1 MDASLSHSDATPGD
15 QERAGQSE
23 KYTGSGTIVDDI
35 HDQSENSAIRA
46 RAEALYRTV
55 EEAILHQEAGIALTD
70 EVQSELGSWINIVSV
85 LVGMVTENKSGT
97 KWWSGLS
104 NNSSRPS
111 VDPADMLA
119 RAELAVHLLLK
130 SPGTSLS
137 LAHELRYEI
146 RNDLSWNGG
155 PFQRLLIRATG
166 GSSSMTVAL
175 GALCTTVI
183 GLVLIGYVLAQRTGT
198 LFHLH
203 PQIIVGTTVPAFLG
217 AVVSILARLRDF
229 DTSRN
234 ADLKLLF
241 LTAFFKPYIGMIT
254 GLFIVSAL
262 AIGIGQ
268 VQDINLAPASQE
280 NWPTPKVF
288 YLLYVVGF
296 LAGFSERLATD
307 FIDMAEER
315 LSGPTRSK
323 PT

>member
-1 MDASLSHSDATPGD
+1 
-15 QERAGQSE
+15 
-23 KYTGSGTIVDDI
+23 
-35 HDQSENSAIRA
+35 
-46 RAEALYRTV
+46 
-55 EEAILHQEAGIALTD
+55 
-70 EVQSELGSWINIVSV
+70 
-85 LVGMVTENKSGT
+85 
-97 KWWSGLS
+97 
-104 NNSSRPS
+104 
-111 VDPADMLA
+111 
-119 RAELAVHLLLK
+119 
-130 SPGTSLS
+130 
-137 LAHELRYEI
+137 
-146 RNDLSWNGG
+146 
-155 PFQRLLIRATG
+155 
-166 GSSSMTVAL
+166 MTVAL

-183 GLVLIGYVLAQRTGT
+183 GLVLIGYFLAQRTGN

-241 LTAFFKPYIGMIT
+241 LTAFFKPYVGMIT

>member
-1 MDASLSHSDATPGD
+1 
-15 QERAGQSE
+15 
-23 KYTGSGTIVDDI
+23 
-35 HDQSENSAIRA
+35 
-46 RAEALYRTV
+46 
-55 EEAILHQEAGIALTD
+55 
-70 EVQSELGSWINIVSV
+70 
-85 LVGMVTENKSGT
+85 
-97 KWWSGLS
+97 
-104 NNSSRPS
+104 
-111 VDPADMLA
+111 
-119 RAELAVHLLLK
+119 
-130 SPGTSLS
+130 
-137 LAHELRYEI
+137 
-146 RNDLSWNGG
+146 
-155 PFQRLLIRATG
+155 
-166 GSSSMTVAL
+166 MTVAL